1 MLFPVRCFTCNG
13 MLPSDVYEAQRKQG
27 VPSEQILGTLR
38 ITRMCCRRM
47 FISFPHALEDSL
59 LHYPNVNTKEPELF
73 LDTRCLVS
81 VPRTMGCD

>member
-1 MLFPVRCFTCNG
+1 
-13 MLPSDVYEAQRKQG
+13 
-27 VPSEQILGTLR
+27 
-38 ITRMCCRRM
+38 MCCRRM